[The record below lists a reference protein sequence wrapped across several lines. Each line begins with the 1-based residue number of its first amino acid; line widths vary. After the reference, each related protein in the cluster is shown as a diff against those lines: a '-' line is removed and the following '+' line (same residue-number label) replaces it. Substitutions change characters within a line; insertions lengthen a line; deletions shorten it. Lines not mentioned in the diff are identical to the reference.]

1 MTEAGVDATI
11 NKLTDSSAI
20 MAYPVASMQGLV
32 IDKVVK
38 TSGDPSRRA
47 RSSSGS
53 RRPRGNPMLT
63 IKVFGTTPPCAKC
76 KRAEREALFA
86 AARFPGQAEVI
97 KLDALGPEAERY
109 GLIVTPTIVVGD
121 EIVAS
126 GRVLMADQLAAL
138 IASKLGG

>member
-63 IKVFGTTPPCAKC
+63 IKVFDDSLVPSANARNARRYWPPHSS
-76 KRAEREALFA
+76 R
-86 AARFPGQAEVI
+86 PGRGHQTRRS
-97 KLDALGPEAERY
+97 GPEAERY
-109 GLIVTPTIVVGD
+109 PG
-121 EIVAS
+121 
-126 GRVLMADQLAAL
+126 
-138 IASKLGG
+138 